1 MYQLTARMHPYSQ
14 NSNEF
19 NVMKSVAEGGID
31 GGIAAYAM
39 GNSYFY
45 GSTMFC
51 KEWYETFVLKIAP
64 VEEYEARV
72 KIIKNDLNRVSI
84 NTNV

>member
-1 MYQLTARMHPYSQ
+1 MHPYSQ

-19 NVMKSVAEGGID
+19 NDMKRAAEAGVD

-45 GSTMFC
+45 GSSSFC
-51 KEWYETFVLKIAP
+51 KEWYETFVLKIAS
-64 VEEYEARV
+64 VEEYEDRV
-72 KIIKNDLNRVSI
+72 KMIKKELATRLSI
-84 NTNV
+84 NA